1 MPAPTFVTP
10 RALIVICLGSVLW
23 AFSFGLGA
31 PLASLWLHDAGFDYE
46 VVGFNTGIYYL
57 GIALTAGLVP
67 RLMVRWGPGC
77 IVAGCLISG
86 LTVAVFPW
94 ADSLAAYH
102 GVRLLNGVAGAMT
115 LIPLETYINRDSP
128 PAHRSR
134 NFGYYALAIAVGWAL
149 GNLVGLQMYD
159 DFSSPKGGDRPSF
172 EPWSSTFSP
181 EFLKGLPFVV
191 GGAAAVLAGVVVWA
205 WLPRLVSAEE
215 NSPARVPLHPGRNF
229 LSFGT
234 AWCQGFLEGGMVA
247 FLSLYLLAKGLDLDR
262 VSWLTSSIMI
272 GVILFQVPVA
282 WFADRL
288 GRTRVLLGCY
298 AVVIAGLTLLP
309 WCGDSAWLAL
319 WLFLV
324 GACSGAFYPLGLAI
338 LGERIPSTGLA
349 RANAWFLAINCLG
362 SLTGPD
368 VMGVMM
374 DWWGNEALLYTG
386 LASVVLVLGGWFTW
400 RFSAALRRRMAGP
413 GGGDPANRD
422 NRQAA

>member
-1 MPAPTFVTP
+1 MPVPTPTQVTP
-10 RALIVICLGSVLW
+10 RALIVICLASVSW

-57 GIALTAGLVP
+57 GIALAAGLVP
-67 RLMVRWGPGC
+67 RLMRTWGPLC
-77 IVAGCLISG
+77 VVVGCLVSG
-86 LTVAVFPW
+86 LTVAVFPFGG
-94 ADSLAAYH
+94 SLAFFH
-102 GVRLLNGVAGAMT
+102 GVRLVNGVAGALT

-134 NFGYYALAIAVGWAL
+134 NFGFYALAIAGGWAL
-149 GNLVGLQMYD
+149 GNLVGLQMYEAA
-159 DFSSPKGGDRPSF
+159 SGPDRAWP
-172 EPWSSTFSP
+172 PGLA
-181 EFLKGLPFVV
+181 FLV
-191 GGAAAVLAGVVVWA
+191 GGAAGVLAGFVILG
-205 WLPRLVSAEE
+205 WLPRLGGAVEE
-215 NSPARVPLHPGRNF
+215 SGARVPLQFGRNL

-282 WFADRL
+282 WGADRL
-288 GRTRVLLGCY
+288 GRTRMLLGCY
-298 AVVIAGLTLLP
+298 AVVIAGLSLLP
-309 WCGDSAWLAL
+309 FCGDSPWLAF

-338 LGERIPSTGLA
+338 LGERIPNSGLA

-362 SLTGPD
+362 SLTGPG
-368 VMGVMM
+368 VMGEMM
-374 DWWGNEALLYTG
+374 DRFGTEALLTTG
-386 LASVVLVLGGWFTW
+386 LAAVVLVVGCGT
-400 RFSAALRRRMAGP
+400 ALHLDSRRRGHRALSESSLGERE
-413 GGGDPANRD
+413 NRT
-422 NRQAA
+422 AA